1 MINPFGTL
9 TIIPQSKKESNKQCP
24 THFVSSCSRATINH
38 VTKMKVFVHVG
49 FMKILKGLVLRT
61 RKTNK
66 RRFLNNLS
74 QTLYYKGLG
83 WPHCSVK
90 SRTKVKIS
98 PFPTKHKVD
107 RLILSNH
114 VRRWALLLKF
124 RLVKVYVNLPYSHI
138 IN

>member
-1 MINPFGTL
+1 MVNVMINPFGTL
-9 TIIPQSKKESNKQCP
+9 TIIPQSKKESNKEYP
-24 THFVSSCSRATINH
+24 THFVSSCSRATMTINH

-83 WPHCSVK
+83 
-90 SRTKVKIS
+90 
-98 PFPTKHKVD
+98 
-107 RLILSNH
+107 
-114 VRRWALLLKF
+114 
-124 RLVKVYVNLPYSHI
+124 
-138 IN
+138 